1 VRRRGRT
8 GRKGMRQKREGNEEE
23 ENKGGVRRKGR
34 LDVGDREK
42 R

>member
-23 ENKGGVRRKGR
+23 NKGGVRRKGR